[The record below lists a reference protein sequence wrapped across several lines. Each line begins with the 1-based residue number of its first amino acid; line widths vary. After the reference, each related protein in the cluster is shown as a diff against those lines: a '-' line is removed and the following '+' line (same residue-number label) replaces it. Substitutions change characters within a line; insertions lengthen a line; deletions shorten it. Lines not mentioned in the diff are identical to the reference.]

1 MSLINALRR
10 ARPQVS
16 QKSRQLRGCRGPARI
31 CVAML
36 SKQNQ
41 QLVALTVRYY
51 PPGGCQILPTFSG
64 ETARTPFLC
73 SLCETIN
80 V

>member
-51 PPGGCQILPTFSG
+51 PPGGVSNSTDFVLRDRPAAFFVLSV
-64 ETARTPFLC
+64 R
-73 SLCETIN
+73 N
-80 V
+80 D